1 VLCTRWNPPWNRR
14 SINCHRQ
21 FSQIIAFVVTSRND
35 AFAVYRPI
43 ALSGSSAPD
52 RPHPAA
58 ILSVGRNK
66 FGRHKFG
73 RHKFGRH
80 KKRKGRCAMA
90 RIDFSSLPRENPC
103 AQCGTPIAV
112 PEWVEAEAGRTFYLW
127 RCRACDYRFE
137 AVAYFDSETNREAL
151 AA

>member
-1 VLCTRWNPPWNRR
+1 LLFQEAARRIAASGSNPVRWSSRIR
-14 SINCHRQ
+14 S
-21 FSQIIAFVVTSRND
+21 SQI
-35 AFAVYRPI
+35 
-43 ALSGSSAPD
+43 
-52 RPHPAA
+52 H
-58 ILSVGRNK
+58 
-66 FGRHKFG
+66 RHKFIVTNSSSQ
-73 RHKFGRH
+73 
-80 KKRKGRCAMA
+80 KRKGRCAMA

-137 AVAYFDSETNREAL
+137 AVAYFDPETNREAL